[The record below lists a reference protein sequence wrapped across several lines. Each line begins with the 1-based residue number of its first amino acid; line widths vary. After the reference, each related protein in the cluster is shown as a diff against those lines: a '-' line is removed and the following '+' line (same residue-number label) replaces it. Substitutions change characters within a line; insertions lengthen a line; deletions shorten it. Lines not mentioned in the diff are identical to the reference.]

1 MKFNKSNIDF
11 ESKPFSVI
19 EILDNEIGLANMSE
33 LKSIIEKELE
43 EGNVFIC
50 LDMKNINVINSSGL
64 GVLISCLSKIK
75 SRDGLLK
82 LLNLNA
88 KIFNIFKITKL
99 NLVFDIS

>member
-1 MKFNKSNIDF
+1 
-11 ESKPFSVI
+11 
-19 EILDNEIGLANMSE
+19 
-33 LKSIIEKELE
+33 
-43 EGNVFIC
+43 
-50 LDMKNINVINSSGL
+50 MKNINVINSSGL

>member
-82 LLNLNA
+82 LLNLKA

>member
-11 ESKPFSVI
+11 NSKLFSVI
-19 EILDNEIGLANMSE
+19 EILDNEIGLANMAE

-43 EGNVFIC
+43 EGNVFIGI
-50 LDMKNINVINSSGL
+50 DMKNINVINSSGL

-75 SRDGLLK
+75 SKEGLLK
-82 LLNLNA
+82 LLNLND